1 MLKVFVDTN
10 VLLDFFLCREGVDW
24 ARSILM
30 KGYDN
35 SCKLYVSSLTF
46 SHLAYILRKVA
57 KGKALYEILETLMEM
72 VEIISV
78 DKDVISEAVSLKAN
92 DFEDA
97 IQYFS
102 AKKINANYI
111 VTNNGKDFDFSK
123 ISIVTPFQ
131 LLNFVL

>member
-46 SHLAYILRKVA
+46 SHLAYIMRKVA

-78 DKDVISEAVSLKAN
+78 DKDVISEAVTSMLQDQKQVDRLAEQV
-92 DFEDA
+92 EDKKV
-97 IQYFS
+97 IEQIKS
-102 AKKINANYI
+102 EIKISSKKISSEKFKA
-111 VTNNGKDFDFSK
+111 
-123 ISIVTPFQ
+123 
-131 LLNFVL
+131 LA